1 MKQNLI
7 ILFLAGA
14 LLLGCQKKPDLG
26 RKDEKE
32 RKKQYTL
39 RQQIEDMRGVEGAIE
54 LPVIRLTSGTITSVL
69 SLTGELVPQKS
80 VVVKPLMEGR
90 IHFLKKIKVGDI
102 VEEGELIAKID
113 DRDIEDAI
121 EQQKRQ
127 IDITRETIKL
137 DEDELARSEKDLAF
151 DRKMLKEGFINEQEF
166 RKSES
171 TFKRAQIA
179 LRKSRLQLELEE
191 NKLQKE
197 LRKREKVPIKAPVSG
212 MVVLAS
218 HLSGQNTGGKLLN
231 EEITALEGT
240 QVGTGTQLFGMISRD
255 RFLARCMV
263 NGKDKARISPG
274 QKVDVIVITHREVH
288 IPGQVS
294 SVDHIQD
301 TNTHAYKVWIR
312 LRRSNPYFTSG
323 LFVRANIELDRS
335 VGTIVIPREFLKERD
350 NRWFVQVVENES
362 VRDVWVTTGLEQGQD
377 IEILSGV
384 SFDDLLVAS
393 DKVIAAGQKVKPV
406 EIEPEE

>member
-39 RQQIEDMRGVEGAIE
+39 RQQIEDMRGVEGTIE

-350 NRWFVQVVENES
+350 NRWFVQVVENDS
-362 VRDVWVTTGLEQGQD
+362 VRDVWVTTGLEQGPD

>member
-350 NRWFVQVVENES
+350 NRWFVQVVENDS
-362 VRDVWVTTGLEQGQD
+362 VRDVWVTTGLEQGPD